1 MLPSFAVSIAYSD
14 GVAIA
19 FLISFAVMIL
29 VAFPMVKFI
38 KPIGTHMYIR
48 DGMAV
53 AGLGW
58 VLISLF
64 GCLPLVFGKICG
76 LADAFFEIASGYTT
90 TGATVIT
97 DIDGLPQSIVFLRS
111 ATHWI
116 GGMGVL
122 VLTTAVLPGMNG
134 QSTSLAKAESSG
146 PSFSK
151 LLPKVGDNSK
161 ILYIIYSVM
170 TLTLI
175 VLLRVCGMNWFDSF
189 IHAMSTAGTGG
200 FSNRGLSIGYY
211 NNVAVDIVTSVFML
225 LFGVSFTVYFRI
237 LARDFKQAFKNQ
249 ELIVYFSLS
258 AVAVTV
264 IAFNIRPLYDNNLGQ
279 GFRYSFFQVSSI
291 ISTTGFSSADFD
303 LWPNLSKIILF
314 LLMIIGSCAGS
325 TAGGLKVIRVV
336 LLMKL
341 TAREIGKAFS
351 PRKIKVIKMDGKSV
365 PEDMLNHI
373 SVFFFVYMLIAAVG
387 VLTLAIS
394 GYDITESISGSVA
407 CLSNIGPAFGRF
419 GPSGNFAA
427 LPSASKVIMAL
438 IMLAGRLELYPLL
451 VLVFPSAWR
460 KN

>member
-134 QSTSLAKAESSG
+134 QNTSLA
-146 PSFSK
+146 
-151 LLPKVGDNSK
+151 
-161 ILYIIYSVM
+161 
-170 TLTLI
+170 
-175 VLLRVCGMNWFDSF
+175 
-189 IHAMSTAGTGG
+189 
-200 FSNRGLSIGYY
+200 
-211 NNVAVDIVTSVFML
+211 
-225 LFGVSFTVYFRI
+225 
-237 LARDFKQAFKNQ
+237 
-249 ELIVYFSLS
+249 
-258 AVAVTV
+258 
-264 IAFNIRPLYDNNLGQ
+264 
-279 GFRYSFFQVSSI
+279 
-291 ISTTGFSSADFD
+291 
-303 LWPNLSKIILF
+303 
-314 LLMIIGSCAGS
+314 
-325 TAGGLKVIRVV
+325 
-336 LLMKL
+336 
-341 TAREIGKAFS
+341 
-351 PRKIKVIKMDGKSV
+351 
-365 PEDMLNHI
+365 
-373 SVFFFVYMLIAAVG
+373 
-387 VLTLAIS
+387 
-394 GYDITESISGSVA
+394 
-407 CLSNIGPAFGRF
+407 
-419 GPSGNFAA
+419 
-427 LPSASKVIMAL
+427 
-438 IMLAGRLELYPLL
+438 
-451 VLVFPSAWR
+451 
-460 KN
+460 